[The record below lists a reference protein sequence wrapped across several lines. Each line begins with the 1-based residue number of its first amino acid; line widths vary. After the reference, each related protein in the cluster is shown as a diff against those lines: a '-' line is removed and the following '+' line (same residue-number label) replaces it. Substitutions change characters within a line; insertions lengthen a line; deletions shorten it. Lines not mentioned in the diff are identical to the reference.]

1 MLADNNFRENFTA
14 ETSTGRLIFC
24 RKKDVKRVNSCLTHC
39 SKKKKKMNH
48 KHTQVFLKIG
58 VPNV

>member
-1 MLADNNFRENFTA
+1 MLADNNFSENFTA
-14 ETSTGRLIFC
+14 ETSTGRLIFW
-24 RKKDVKRVNSCLTHC
+24 RNQDVKRVNSYLTHC
-39 SKKKKKMNH
+39 SKKKKMNH